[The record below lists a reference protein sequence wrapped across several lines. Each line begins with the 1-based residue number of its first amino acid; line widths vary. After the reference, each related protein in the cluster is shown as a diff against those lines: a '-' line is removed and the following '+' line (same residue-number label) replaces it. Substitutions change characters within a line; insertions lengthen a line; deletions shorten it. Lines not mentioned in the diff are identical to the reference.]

1 MQLHIRKALTLLHS
15 EWPKLVLTVL
25 RAMGLKRVPLIRVKN
40 IFFMEKKKLKTC
52 GYFNEFQRN
61 HPRQPETEM
70 GKYVLGV
77 LHAQLVQVNKL

>member
-40 IFFMEKKKLKTC
+40 IFFMEKKETKNMWL
-52 GYFNEFQRN
+52 FQ
-61 HPRQPETEM
+61 
-70 GKYVLGV
+70 
-77 LHAQLVQVNKL
+77 